1 MRENLSIERLRRLS
15 EATPAQLAAIDLIL
29 GLEKVEVRTGESGN
43 GQQRQIP
50 GMELAE
56 MRTVE
61 ERPEQTGERLCAFS
75 EGIDA
80 EALGTLC
87 SLLAKGNAAQQC
99 GGTRAERILVRGR
112 LEYRPGL
119 RDVWVGDR
127 HYDLRERTK
136 ARLCLEYLVEKRA
149 FDPESARD
157 LVEEI
162 DPYVRD
168 MGNFPRAADIRI
180 DDYFRDGAGRLRGL
194 RRDLIVSA
202 GRNGRYFL
210 RVD

>member
-29 GLEKVEVRTGESGN
+29 GLETVETGKGESGN
-43 GQQRQIP
+43 G
-50 GMELAE
+50 
-56 MRTVE
+56 E

-112 LEYRPGL
+112 LQYLPGL
-119 RDVWVGDR
+119 WEVWVGGR
-127 HYDLRERTK
+127 HYDLRERTQ
-136 ARLCLEYLVEKRA
+136 ARLCLKYLVEQKA

-162 DPYVRD
+162 DPYVRER
-168 MGNFPRAADIRI
+168 GNFPRAADIRI

-194 RRDLIVSA
+194 RRALIVSA
-202 GRNGRYFL
+202 GRHGRYFL